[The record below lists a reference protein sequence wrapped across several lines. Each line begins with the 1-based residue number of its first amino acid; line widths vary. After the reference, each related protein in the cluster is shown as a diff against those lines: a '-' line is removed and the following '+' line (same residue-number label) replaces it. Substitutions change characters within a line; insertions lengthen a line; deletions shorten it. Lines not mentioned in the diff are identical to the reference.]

1 MKKRLSFRIMLPL
14 LLIFVLTLTVNLTIT
29 QQLQGVRASVQEL
42 LQSNTELPE
51 QARTV
56 LGTNIEEINSGL
68 SVNGILSSCQLLTV
82 IATIVITMLTVVRP
96 LKKVRVQLDRIVET
110 LESDRGDLTVRINTT
125 LSDEIGSL
133 AGGMNLVL
141 DKLEGVMQNIQD
153 YSGDLDV
160 ASDRIT
166 ATVDGSIRT
175 SKNVN
180 AKSSEIRNDIQKIT
194 NEIHSIS
201 ENMNILKENN
211 NATTELSL
219 TGKDY
224 AVEMKSR
231 AQGIESMVMSSKSTS
246 ENITGEL
253 RKELVKSLEDSKNVN
268 NIQSLVNDILSITSQ
283 TNLLALNASIESAR
297 AGEAGRGFAVV
308 ADEIRHLSEDS
319 KATVEK
325 IQDISNVIISSV
337 NELAA
342 SSEKLLNYISGN
354 VMEDYDKF
362 VATAKDYLED
372 ADKVE
377 HMMINLND
385 GAHEAMSLSDRINSR
400 LAEITTTADKES
412 SEVTLLAEEIDTV
425 VENIGEIQ
433 TLAGINSDI
442 SAKLKTEIEKFRE
455 I

>member
-56 LGTNIEEINSGL
+56 LSTNIEEINNGL

-160 ASDRIT
+160 ASDRIA
-166 ATVDGSIRT
+166 ATVDGSIQT

-253 RKELVKSLEDSKNVN
+253 RRELVKSLEDSKNVN

-377 HMMINLND
+377 HMMIKLND

>member
-51 QARTV
+51 QARTI
-56 LGTNIEEINSGL
+56 LSTNIEEINSGL

-82 IATIVITMLTVVRP
+82 IVTIVITMLTVVRP

-110 LESDRGDLTVRINTT
+110 LESDRGDLTARINTT

-133 AGGMNLVL
+133 AGGMNLLL
-141 DKLEGVMQNIQD
+141 DKLEGVMRNIQD
-153 YSGDLDV
+153 YSANLDV
-160 ASDRIT
+160 ASDRIA

-175 SKNVN
+175 SQNVN

-201 ENMNILKENN
+201 ENMNVLKENN
-211 NATTELSL
+211 NTTTQLSL
-219 TGKDY
+219 TGKEY

-231 AQGIESMVMSSKSTS
+231 AQGIETMVMSSKNTS

-342 SSEKLLNYISGN
+342 SSEKLLDYISGN

-362 VATAKDYLED
+362 VATAKEYLED
-372 ADKVE
+372 ADQVE
-377 HMMINLND
+377 NMMVNLNS

-400 LAEITTTADKES
+400 LSEITATADKES

-442 SAKLKTEIEKFRE
+442 STKLKTEIEKFQE

>member
-56 LGTNIEEINSGL
+56 LSTNIEEINNGL

-160 ASDRIT
+160 ASDRIA
-166 ATVDGSIRT
+166 ATVDGSIQT

-253 RKELVKSLEDSKNVN
+253 RRELVKSLEDSKNVN